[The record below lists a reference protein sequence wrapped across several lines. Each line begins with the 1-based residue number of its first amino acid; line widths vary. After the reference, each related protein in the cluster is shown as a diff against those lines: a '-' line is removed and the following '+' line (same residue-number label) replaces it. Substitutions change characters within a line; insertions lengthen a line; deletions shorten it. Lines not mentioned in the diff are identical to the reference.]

1 MAVLQ
6 INGTTVKTPSEMTWS
21 LEPVSTPES
30 GRTLDAVMH
39 NEIVAFKTKLVC
51 KWGAMTIAESSTLLK
66 AVYSKNN
73 FTVRYLDPMEGNYQ
87 TKTFYVG
94 SRTAPKLWETT
105 ESQMVQSVAFDF
117 IEV

>member
-1 MAVLQ
+1 MDVLK
-6 INGTTVKTPSEMTWS
+6 INGVKAKTPTSLKWS

-51 KWGAMTIAESSTLLK
+51 QWAAMPVSESSVLLK
-66 AVYSKNN
+66 MVYSKNN
-73 FTVRYLDPMEGNYQ
+73 CIVTYLDPMEGDYQ

-94 SRTAPKLWETT
+94 PRSSSKLWETA
-105 ESQMVQSVAFDF
+105 ESQMVADVAFDF